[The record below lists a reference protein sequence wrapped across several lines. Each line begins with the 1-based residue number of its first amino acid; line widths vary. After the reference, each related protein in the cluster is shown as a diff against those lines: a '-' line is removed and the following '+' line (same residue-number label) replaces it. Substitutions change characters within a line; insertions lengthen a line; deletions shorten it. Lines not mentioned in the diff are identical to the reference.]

1 MKPFK
6 IHFTNPKDSKEYF
19 IQDFKTYV
27 ESPDFNKEL
36 FLDRLVQICNQEKIY
51 NILFKTMLQAQ
62 KYPKEKAVQFFD
74 YAKKGWK
81 EKINFVF
88 LIIRVSEGQLCGAIE
103 VKSNDLE
110 RSEIGYWAS
119 EDAHGIMTLSLK
131 HIIKEAKSS
140 GYKSLFARILT
151 TNEASMTVV
160 KNNGFVNMGFSKNE
174 NDGIKRNVWER
185 IIK

>member
-19 IQDFKTYV
+19 IQDFKSYI
-27 ESPDFNKEL
+27 ESPDFNKES
-36 FLDRLVQICNQEKIY
+36 FLNRLVQICNQDSVY
-51 NILFKTMLQAQ
+51 NILFKSKLQGQ
-62 KYPKEKAVQFFD
+62 KYPKDKAIQFFD

-88 LIIRVSEGQLCGAIE
+88 LIIRVSDGQLCGAIE

-131 HIIKEAKSS
+131 QIIKEAKSS

-151 TNEASMTVV
+151 NNEASMTVV
-160 KNNGFVNMGFSKNE
+160 KNNRFVNMGLSKNE
-174 NDGIKRNVWER
+174 EDGMKRNIWER
-185 IIK
+185 LL

>member
-27 ESPDFNKEL
+27 ESPDFNKES
-36 FLDRLVQICNQEKIY
+36 FLNRLVQICNQEKIY

-74 YAKKGWK
+74 YAKKGWE
-81 EKINFVF
+81 EKTNFVF
-88 LIIRVSEGQLCGAIE
+88 LIIRVSDGHLCGAIE

-131 HIIKEAKSS
+131 QIIKEAKSS

-151 TNEASMTVV
+151 NNEASMTVV
-160 KNNGFVNMGFSKNE
+160 KNNGFVNMGLSKNE
-174 NDGIKRNVWER
+174 EDGMKRNIWER
-185 IIK
+185 LL